1 MVYVHLQEPI
11 LFHVIAV
18 SLPHVLCNFTFCVT
32 FCLRLISLG
41 SNPLASWTELVRGW
55 WGNRGAPPKRPQPK
69 RPATDSIVHT
79 IEQQVE
85 KERPVDY
92 RDRISVVTWL
102 VVFGLGVSLVFSSPN
117 LLTVS
122 MVVLGS
128 PVSFSITDR
137 VIVAMFMACLSA
149 ASTQSVIGVH
159 PALHRGTGSR
169 RRTWA
174 FWALPMAL
182 TIIATYL
189 LPLAPTPSM
198 QVIGLLA
205 SGVLIALALF
215 CLYATVEWGQPGF
228 RRARF
233 VLNVMAYGSA
243 LLLFVFIY
251 QSRTRSL
258 LSATVIA
265 ITATLLAIEILRN
278 STRRA
283 DMVFTYGAIVGLVLG
298 QATWALNYW
307 PVPALTGGLL
317 LLVVFYL
324 MVGIAQQGLQ
334 DRLTGRILLEFALF
348 TLLALILIFAV
359 GPGLG

>member
-1 MVYVHLQEPI
+1 M
-11 LFHVIAV
+11 
-18 SLPHVLCNFTFCVT
+18 
-32 FCLRLISLG
+32 
-41 SNPLASWTELVRGW
+41 ASWTDLVRGR
-55 WGNRGAPPKRPQPK
+55 WGERKPTPRPRTGA
-69 RPATDSIVHT
+69 TIVHEF
-79 IEQQVE
+79 EQQIN
-85 KERPVDY
+85 KAQPIDY

-102 VVFGLGVSLVFSSPN
+102 IVFGLGINLIFSSPN
-117 LLTVS
+117 ILTVS
-122 MVVLGS
+122 LIVLGS

-137 VIVAMFMACLSA
+137 VIAAIFLACLSA
-149 ASTQSVIGVH
+149 ASTQSVVGVH
-159 PALHRGTGSR
+159 PALHNRTSSR
-169 RRTWA
+169 RRTWS

-189 LPLAPTPSM
+189 LPLAPTPSI
-198 QVIGLLA
+198 QVLGLLG
-205 SGVLIALALF
+205 SGTLIALALF

-233 VLNVMAYGSA
+233 VLNAMAYGSA
-243 LLLFVFIY
+243 LLLFVFVY

-265 ITATLLAIEILRN
+265 VTATLLAIEILRN
-278 STRRA
+278 TTRRT
-283 DMVFTYGAIVGLVLG
+283 DLVFMYGAIVGLVLG

-334 DRLTGRILLEFALF
+334 DRLTGRIILEFALF
-348 TLLALILIFAV
+348 MLVALILIFAV

>member
-1 MVYVHLQEPI
+1 M
-11 LFHVIAV
+11 
-18 SLPHVLCNFTFCVT
+18 
-32 FCLRLISLG
+32 
-41 SNPLASWTELVRGW
+41 ASWTDLMRGRRHGREAVR
-55 WGNRGAPPKRPQPK
+55 RQPTGA
-69 RPATDSIVHT
+69 TIVHEF
-79 IEQQVE
+79 EQQIE

-102 VVFGLGVSLVFSSPN
+102 IVFGLGISLIFSSPN
-117 LLTVS
+117 ILTVS
-122 MVVLGS
+122 LLALGS
-128 PVSFSITDR
+128 PISFSITDR
-137 VIVAMFMACLSA
+137 VIVAIFMACLSA

-159 PALHRGTGSR
+159 PALRTGAASH
-169 RRTWA
+169 RRTWS

-189 LPLAPTPSM
+189 LPLAPTPSI
-198 QVIGLLA
+198 QVIGLLT
-205 SGVLIALALF
+205 SGALVALSLF

-233 VLNVMAYGSA
+233 ILNALAYVSA
-243 LLLFVFIY
+243 LLLFVFVY

-278 STRRA
+278 TTRRA
-283 DMVFTYGAIVGLVLG
+283 DLVFMYGAIVGLVLG

-334 DRLTGRILLEFALF
+334 DRLTGRIILEFAVF
-348 TLLALILIFAV
+348 TLVALILIFAI